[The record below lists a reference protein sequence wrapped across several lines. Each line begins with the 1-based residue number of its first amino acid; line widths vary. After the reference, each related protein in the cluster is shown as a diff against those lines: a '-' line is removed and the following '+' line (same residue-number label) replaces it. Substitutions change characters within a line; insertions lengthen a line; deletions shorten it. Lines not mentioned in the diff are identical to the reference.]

1 MQLFDY
7 INIFFSDNI
16 SYDNLSNSDKIK
28 NTFMLNRLFS
38 IKYPMQAALFNKNGT
53 SALGINEAW
62 HLIGSK
68 HHRTPGWI
76 WTKKEGKKTDNS
88 VEKKIDINKD
98 ILSEFC
104 RIYELDSSALDD
116 LRKYKKDEFIEQ
128 YKAFEKYVLDDVS
141 KRKKKRD

>member
-16 SYDNLSNSDKIK
+16 AYDNLSNSDKVK

-38 IKYPMQAALFNKNGT
+38 IKYPMQASLFNINGT
-53 SALGINEAW
+53 SPLGINEAW

-76 WTKKEGKKTDNS
+76 WTKKESKKTDKS

-98 ILSEFC
+98 ILSELC
-104 RIYELDSSALDD
+104 KIYELDSSALDD
-116 LRKYKKDEFIEQ
+116 LMKYNKIEFLEI
-128 YKAFEKYVLDDVS
+128 YKAFEKYVLEDVS
-141 KRKKKRD
+141 KRKRK